1 MHLSKDYQYAAQ
13 MLGCAIHDLPASISD
28 TITATRRNV
37 QIVRS
42 GRDLSLEVVAMI
54 CADKSAEVLSAAKEA
69 QAAAD
74 EARKEKKEA
83 TKAAKKTRTA
93 KRVAAIEKA
102 GE

>member
-54 CADKSAEVLSAAKEA
+54 CADKSAEVLSAAKE
-69 QAAAD
+69 QTKRGK
-74 EARKEKKEA
+74 RKKKLQ
-83 TKAAKKTRTA
+83 KQLKKQGRLN
-93 KRVAAIEKA
+93 
-102 GE
+102 G